1 MIRYAVAYLL
11 IFKFLLLGSLGCVFI
26 TIGSIKMKWMLC
38 FQKCVTCTSR
48 SSVVNSLFILL
59 FIATC
64 LVDYLTSTPV
74 EPSME
79 DLKKKQCPAGQPNLC
94 IPFGSCCSYFEFCY
108 SGMCESCFY
117 DDNETAILKFC
128 RERGQHNV
136 SLMRHNSCRFACQS
150 RFTEQELRLTQTIDA
165 GLIDLGKADKD
176 IPKAGNLNKESSEKE
191 DITTHK
197 LLVALLVMTA
207 FIILAILWKC
217 IPKHEKKR
225 LWSFLRTYRKKE
237 RKDPPDENSD
247 VVELSNVDS
256 PSKIRGKLSGA
267 ESLDVSP
274 SDVNPSE
281 DKPHEPMIVYPDL
294 HNTKHNVKH
303 HDGRRLDDKHSLA
316 EQSVIKETGVNHPFD
331 KKTVSKQDDAEQL
344 ADNHL
349 GSKDNLTPEKH
360 LNSEKEEKTLRNRSI
375 LPEVPTTN
383 ESVVDTAVTKEK
395 KRNISKN
402 EARKIMSSFSTDNE
416 TNTSIRVNIGE
427 KPLLTN
433 EITEEQ
439 EDDKSEDDENVP
451 FLATKE
457 AEDGDSSTQ
466 VIDKQK
472 ISSLHDISRQN
483 DDIDASIIIRKNE
496 TKKPLSKT
504 DETIE
509 HEDKDIEHTADCC
522 TQRLD
527 AARACNCVN
536 KRT

>member
-1 MIRYAVAYLL
+1 
-11 IFKFLLLGSLGCVFI
+11 
-26 TIGSIKMKWMLC
+26 MKWMLC

-48 SSVVNSLFILL
+48 SSVVNCLFILL

-150 RFTEQELRLTQTIDA
+150 RFTEQELRLTQIAIDA

-237 RKDPPDENSD
+237 RKDANEPLLADPPNENSD

-256 PSKIRGKLSGA
+256 PSKILSSANLSGA
-267 ESLDVSP
+267 EPLDVSP

-303 HDGRRLDDKHSLA
+303 PDDRRLDDKHNLA

-360 LNSEKEEKTLRNRSI
+360 LNSEKEEKTVRNKSI
-375 LPEVPTTN
+375 RPQVPTAS
-383 ESVVDTAVTKEK
+383 ESVVDSAVKRE

-402 EARKIMSSFSTDNE
+402 EVSKIESFRTDNE
-416 TNTSIRVNIGE
+416 TNKSLQVDIGE
-427 KPLLTN
+427 KPLTN
-433 EITEEQ
+433 EITYEQ
-439 EDDKSEDDENVP
+439 EDDKSEDDEKVP
-451 FLATKE
+451 FLATK
-457 AEDGDSSTQ
+457 AEDGDSSAQ

-472 ISSLHDISRQN
+472 ISSLNDISRQN
-483 DDIDASIIIRKNE
+483 DEIDASIIIRKNE
-496 TKKPLSKT
+496 TKEPLSKT

-527 AARACNCVN
+527 AACNCVN